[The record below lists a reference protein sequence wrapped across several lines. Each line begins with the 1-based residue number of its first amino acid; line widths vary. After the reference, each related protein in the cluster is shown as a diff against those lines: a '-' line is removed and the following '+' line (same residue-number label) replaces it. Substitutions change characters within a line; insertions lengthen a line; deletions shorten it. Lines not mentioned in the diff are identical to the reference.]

1 MPGSGAREAAV
12 VTAESAIEPAAG
24 AAERSQIGVM
34 LASPSMQPGGAERVL
49 TLLAG
54 DLAAHR
60 HRVALIAPPGP
71 RDRDLAD
78 VPHVRLPLRDRGRT
92 AGMAWEAFE
101 LARAIRRLDPDVVHV
116 QNPRLAGIAGIAA
129 RLARPSKRPPVLA
142 TFHGVLPSEYAAAAR
157 LLALTDHVVCV
168 SEDLRKQLISAGFRG
183 RRASVIYNA
192 VEPVE
197 PLRPELRDSI
207 DAEMGLSGAPVAA
220 IVARIVPQ
228 KAHTRFVRAAAI
240 AAERVPGARFLIV
253 GEGPLRAQV
262 EAAVNADRLADRV
275 IFTGVRS
282 DARQLIERA
291 DVLVFSSDWEGLSIA
306 ALEAMAAGTPVLSTD
321 VQGMRELLSSG
332 AGEIVPTDDGTAL
345 GESLVKLLLD
355 PAKRA
360 AMSAAGKALVE
371 ARHTVRAMSGAYEQR
386 YREMLGD

>member
-1 MPGSGAREAAV
+1 MPGKCPREADV
-12 VTAESAIEPAAG
+12 VSAESAIEPAASATG
-24 AAERSQIGVM
+24 RGQISVM

-54 DLAAHR
+54 ELAARR

-71 RDRDLAD
+71 RDRDLED

-101 LARAIRRLDPDVVHV
+101 LARAIRHVDPDIVHV

-129 RLARPSKRPPVLA
+129 KLARRSQRPPVLA
-142 TFHGVLPSEYAAAAR
+142 TFHGVLPSEYSPAAR
-157 LLALTDHVVCV
+157 LLRLTDHVVCV
-168 SEDLRKQLISAGFRG
+168 SEDLREQLISAGFPG

-197 PLRPELRDSI
+197 PLRPGLRDSI
-207 DAEMGLSGAPVAA
+207 EAELGLSDAPVAA

-228 KAHTRFVRAAAI
+228 KAHNRFVRAAAI
-240 AAERVPGARFLIV
+240 AAERVPAARFLIV
-253 GEGPLRAQV
+253 GEGPLRAEV
-262 EAAVNADRLADRV
+262 EAAVRADRLTDRV
-275 IFTGVRS
+275 MFTGVRA

-332 AGEIVPTDDGTAL
+332 AGEIVPIDDGTAL
-345 GESLVKLLLD
+345 GRSLANLLLD
-355 PAKRA
+355 PARCE
-360 AMSAAGKALVE
+360 AMGAAGRALVA
-371 ARHTVRAMSGAYEQR
+371 ARHTVTAMTSAYEQR
-386 YREMLGD
+386 YREMLGG